1 MDPNCIWDVPPIP
14 EAGEDDPVIL
24 FQAVGAALTSWE
36 YLESVLAL
44 LFGTM
49 LGLETVS
56 LSAQRA
62 YGSIAAFTGRLDL
75 LKGAASGYF
84 EQHPDAKHEAT
95 FDALGK
101 TLRKAAGRRNDI
113 AHGTV
118 TLYPRHAPA
127 RECVGYLLIPS
138 SYSVIKNDAH
148 WKPKYAYSAA
158 TIDRFRLQFAEL
170 VAPTADI
177 LVDIM
182 GKHQAQRAGRIPPS
196 TPKKGS
202 LTDLRAQL
210 RISIPSSE

>member
-1 MDPNCIWDVPPIP
+1 MNPNDTWDVPPIP
-14 EAGEDDPVIL
+14 EAGEDSPVIL
-24 FQAVGAALTSWE
+24 YQAVGAALSSWE
-36 YLESVLAL
+36 YLESILAL

-75 LKGAASGYF
+75 LTRAASGYF

-95 FDALGK
+95 FNVLSK
-101 TLRKAAGRRNDI
+101 TLRKASARRNDI

-127 RECVGYLLIPS
+127 RETVGYLLIPS
-138 SYSVIKNDAH
+138 SYSVVKNDALG
-148 WKPKYAYSAA
+148 KPKYAYNAA

-170 VAPTADI
+170 VNPTSDI
-177 LVDIM
+177 FVDIM

-210 RISIPSSE
+210 RISLPSAE